1 VDLAADEA
9 AAAERVGSGKF
20 YIHEKKQITL
30 MNLKKYTPLLIVGG
44 IAFFIFLGAMI
55 SYNGLVS
62 ADVNV
67 DTAWGQ
73 VQSVYQRRA
82 DLIPN
87 LVNTVK
93 GARDFEQGTLIEI
106 TEARSRW
113 QGARTPEEQVAAAN
127 QLEVALG
134 RLLVV
139 VENYPELKTNQNFL
153 ALQDELAGTENRIN
167 VERQRYNEAVG
178 TYNAKVRR
186 FPTVMIA
193 GLFGFEQRDFFEAQ
207 TGAENAPTV
216 TF

>member
-1 VDLAADEA
+1 
-9 AAAERVGSGKF
+9 
-20 YIHEKKQITL
+20 
-30 MNLKKYTPLLIVGG
+30 MNFKKYTPLLIVG
-44 IAFFIFLGAMI
+44 AVVVLFFLWAMI

-73 VQSVYQRRA
+73 GQSVYQRRA

-113 QGARTPEEQVAAAN
+113 QGARTPDEQVAAAN
-127 QLEVALG
+127 QLEGALG

-178 TYNAKVRR
+178 NYNSKVRR

-193 GLFGFEQRDFFEAQ
+193 GLFGFDQRNFFEANA
-207 TGAENAPTV
+207 GAENAPTV